1 MEYKKI
7 ENLVY
12 KQNLIREIDFKSK
25 KEYLNKLDE
34 MLIDNLQKCIEKKII
49 IDINEKELCKVYKI
63 YLKLKK
69 EGYNIEDDFIF
80 KLINLSKNKINYLSI
95 IDNIS

>member
-69 EGYNIEDDFIF
+69 EGKNIEDDFIF
-80 KLINLSKNKINYLSI
+80 KLINLSKNKINYL
-95 IDNIS
+95 

>member
-12 KQNLIREIDFKSK
+12 KQNLIKESDFNSK

-34 MLIDNLQKCIEKKII
+34 MLIDNLKKCIEKKITL
-49 IDINEKELCKVYKI
+49 DINEKDLCKLYKI
-63 YLKLKK
+63 YLKLKR

-80 KLINLSKNKINYLSI
+80 KIIDLSKKKINYISI
-95 IDNIS
+95 INNIT

>member
-12 KQNLIREIDFKSK
+12 KQNLIKEQNYNSK

-34 MLIDNLQKCIEKKII
+34 MLIENLKKCIDKKITL
-49 IDINEKELCKVYKI
+49 DINEKELSKVYKI
-63 YLKLKK
+63 YIKLKR
-69 EGYNIEDDFIF
+69 EGYIIEDDFIF
-80 KLINLSKNKINYLSI
+80 QIINLSEKKINYLSI
-95 IDNIS
+95 INNIK

>member
-12 KQNLIREIDFKSK
+12 KQNLIKENDYKYK

-34 MLIDNLQKCIEKKII
+34 MLIENLQKCIDKKITL
-49 IDINEKELCKVYKI
+49 DINEKELCKVYKI

-80 KLINLSKNKINYLSI
+80 KIIALSENKINYLSI
-95 IDNIS
+95 INNIS

>member
-7 ENLVY
+7 ENLIY
-12 KQNLIREIDFKSK
+12 KQNLIKETDFNSK

-34 MLIDNLQKCIEKKII
+34 MLIDNLKKCIEKKITL
-49 IDINEKELCKVYKI
+49 DINEKDLCKLYKI
-63 YLKLKK
+63 YLKLKR

-80 KLINLSKNKINYLSI
+80 KIIDLSKKKINYISI
-95 IDNIS
+95 INNIT